1 MGQGVCVIFNNEF
14 FTHPS
19 FKTRSG
25 TEVDARYIEQVFRSL
40 DFQIECHNNLTSDQM
55 HRQFQL
61 LQNHDYTNNYCL
73 FIFILSHGHLEGV
86 YGTDGGD
93 IAIEHIQRMFSTA
106 NCPSLKDKPKVFVIQ
121 CCRLPVNL
129 ESCEPIVIEED
140 MLLAY
145 PCQPHCEAYRY
156 PQSGSPFIQSVMEQ
170 IQKWS
175 RHEDVLSI
183 LTMVSKDTRHG
194 LLYKLF
200 LMR

>member
-1 MGQGVCVIFNNEF
+1 M
-14 FTHPS
+14 
-19 FKTRSG
+19 
-25 TEVDARYIEQVFRSL
+25 
-40 DFQIECHNNLTSDQM
+40 ECHNNLTSDQM

-86 YGTDGGD
+86 YGTDGQNVS
-93 IAIEHIQRMFSTA
+93 IENIQRMFSTA

-121 CCRLPVNL
+121 CCRLPVNP
-129 ESCEPIVIEED
+129 ESCEAIVIEED

-145 PCQPHCEAYRY
+145 PCQPHCEAHRY
-156 PQSGSPFIQSVMEQ
+156 PQSGSPFIQSMMEQ

-183 LTMVSKDTRHG
+183 LTLVSKDTVKHHSKFNQRPDIRHS